1 MTHLYH
7 EDPKKSWN
15 PVKRL
20 SHCHCAKINDGNVPG
35 WFSRLLMLFIPHL
48 DIIKAIDI
56 REGKPQVISVYL
68 RRFYLFRAKWLGFA
82 LAPIV
87 TLLLG
92 WGWLMPAKILVA
104 IADFVNRHVGDVYL
118 HNIIRS
124 DDDPDPHNHPWG
136 FLGFVISGGYVD
148 EQYTWEPA
156 HLEAQTTVGALRR
169 DHPDG
174 GYSLVPTAYPETR
187 FISVPGRRLGPVYE
201 EVKPRRFI
209 RRAAEHIHRVIVP
222 ADGRKTWTIIFTSPY
237 CREWEF
243 VTEKGPVLWTTYLG
257 IPEGQDVGT

>member
-35 WFSRLLMLFIPHL
+35 WFSRVLMLFIPHL

-68 RRFYLFRAKWLGFA
+68 RRFYLFRAKWIGFA

-156 HLEAQTTVGALRR
+156 HLIHEQNISIIGQVVPEIAQFPKVVVG
-169 DHPDG
+169 DQ
-174 GYSLVPTAYPETR
+174 R
-187 FISVPGRRLGPVYE
+187 FVSVPGSRIGPTYE
-201 EVKPRRFI
+201 AVRPRRFI

-222 ADGRKTWTIIFTSPY
+222 NGRGAWTIIFTSPY